1 MKISDSPIYLAGLR
15 LTGMAL
21 LAAAVGSGSAGA
33 ETYEFG
39 GSTATIEQRGGGTS
53 TSEVTRYRD
62 GHKIITRNGN
72 STDIT
77 IQGSGDSSV
86 YDFDRGPSESRAD
99 RFDRESIAE
108 LFSRV
113 YPDGRDSG
121 DCPECRSSNMREA
134 FKQRMLERM
143 GSRFSP

>member
-1 MKISDSPIYLAGLR
+1 MKTSDSSICMAGLR
-15 LTGMAL
+15 LTRMVL

-39 GSTATIEQRGGGTS
+39 GSTATIEQSGGGTS

-62 GHKIITRNGN
+62 GQRIITRDGN

-86 YDFDRGPSESRAD
+86 YDFDWEPSESRAD
-99 RFDRESIAE
+99 RFDRESIE
-108 LFSRV
+108 ERFSRI